1 MQFYE
6 DMKLEVIA
14 AIPMTEQ
21 EGDKPKAK
29 QTEAAAKRG
38 SLMTALN
45 CVVWDTN
52 GPGYLSEFN
61 LDTAPANQKHP
72 DMDDMWH
79 PDATQQKTLEP
90 VKVMPQKYI
99 FMNSRCAV
107 KREKKLQNSMFP
119 SFLKK
124 TKTTKQTSILIQI
137 HLPRERSGNTLQVLE
152 TVLSEIVLSER

>member
-14 AIPMTEQ
+14 AIPMTDQ

-61 LDTAPANQKHP
+61 LDTATANQKHP
-72 DMDDMWH
+72 NMSH
-79 PDATQQKTLEP
+79 TTENFRASKSYATEVHFYEQQ
-90 VKVMPQKYI
+90 MC
-99 FMNSRCAV
+99 S
-107 KREKKLQNSMFP
+107 
-119 SFLKK
+119 
-124 TKTTKQTSILIQI
+124 
-137 HLPRERSGNTLQVLE
+137 
-152 TVLSEIVLSER
+152 